1 MEKKGFPI
9 GISGNALKIIA
20 MLAMFI
26 DHAAFQ
32 FVPWSSPWYMPLRMI
47 GRLAF
52 PIFAFMIAEGCVY
65 TRNRARYLGMIFGL
79 GAICQ
84 IAYTVAMKHF
94 YMGILMVFSLSIATI
109 YCIDGLKAVKR
120 TLPRCLLVLALAGIA
135 FIVLFMPSIFAKQG
149 FDLDYGTLGFLLPIV
164 LYYLHKDRWPRLIAL
179 TAILIGLSLVYRRYQ
194 FYALFT
200 VPLLALYNGK
210 RGKWKLKYLFYVFY
224 PAHLAF
230 IYLLA
235 ILLQQFA

>member
-1 MEKKGFPI
+1 MEKKAFPI
-9 GISGNALKIIA
+9 GLSGNALKIIA

-26 DHAAFQ
+26 DHLGLLLFPGHPI
-32 FVPWSSPWYMPLRMI
+32 FRMI

-84 IAYTVAMKHF
+84 LVATVATGDLHQ
-94 YMGILMVFSLSIATI
+94 GILLVFSLSIATI
-109 YCIDGLKAVKR
+109 YCIDGLKTVKR
-120 TLPRCLLVLALAGIA
+120 TLPRCLLVLALSGIA
-135 FIVLFMPSIFAKQG
+135 FVVLFLPTILSKRG
-149 FDLDYGTLGFLLPIV
+149 FVLDYGTLGFLLPIV
-164 LYYLHKDRWPRLIAL
+164 LYYLHGDRLPRLIA
-179 TAILIGLSLVYRRYQ
+179 TAAILVGLSLIYGDIQ
-194 FYALFT
+194 FYSLFAL
-200 VPLLALYNGK
+200 PLLALYNGK

-230 IYLLA
+230 LYLVA
-235 ILLQQFA
+235 MLLPWIQKFF